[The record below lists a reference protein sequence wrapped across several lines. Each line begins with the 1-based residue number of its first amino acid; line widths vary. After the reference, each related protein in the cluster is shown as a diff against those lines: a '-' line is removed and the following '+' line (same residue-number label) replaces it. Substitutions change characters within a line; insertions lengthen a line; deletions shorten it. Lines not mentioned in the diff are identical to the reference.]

1 MAGMAR
7 HTPEGK
13 PAVSRPFPTR
23 FRTGAVCVGSRPRLS
38 GFSERRFREINLSM
52 QRASRLIKIGKGNAQ
67 DHAADAVCDLK
78 RPPLPLIT

>member
-1 MAGMAR
+1 MADNSSATR
-7 HTPEGK
+7 LRGK
-13 PAVSRPFPTR
+13 PANPRSFPTR
-23 FRTGAVCVGSRPRLS
+23 AARVGSRPRLS

-52 QRASRLIKIGKGNAQ
+52 QRAARLIKIGKGNAQ